1 MGKIVPLRH
10 RGKKSADEKKTATKL
25 RFRCGPLLLAVGL
38 CHSVAP
44 ALAQMQEHAGHQGGP
59 VPREILERPVP
70 LRTGIGTLHEKVSTT
85 SAEAQAFY
93 DQGLAYVHS
102 FVWIEAIRSFHQ
114 ALRNDPNMGMAYLGL
129 CDAYIGLQDVPTARA
144 ALERGEQ
151 LENHLNAREKTW
163 LAIRKAELEVAEDP
177 NNSDKY
183 FAYRKT
189 VNDAL
194 SATPSDPW
202 LWIQRGLADESSPLS
217 HGQAGGVD
225 TLAFYKTALTLAPG
239 NLAALHYYA
248 HTWENLGHGKE
259 ALEETEKYAQLAPAI
274 PHARHMHGHG
284 LMRLGRTQEAIK
296 EFLKT
301 QELEEAYY
309 KAENIPARFD
319 WHHAHNLQLLALAYR
334 TLGKAKTAE
343 ALLKESFDQPAY
355 TEFLDY
361 NRRAYPEFLLNRGRF
376 EDALAAARHLSASP
390 WPLARLAGHTI
401 AGEAFVGLNRIDD
414 AKDELRAAERE
425 TDSLPPRVVAA
436 LPYPISLRANLL
448 LADKQI
454 DEGRR
459 LMVELEKSIVSMPG
473 PDAWC
478 AAEFE
483 LESLAEEARRAE
495 DWDLARFMA
504 EEMIKHNPQY
514 AGGHF
519 ALGLVAEHAG
529 ESAGARQMFSA
540 AEKLWSQGDADLPE
554 LALLRAKLRTTN

>member
-1 MGKIVPLRH
+1 MNLITILIRKDGATNFRRLLRD
-10 RGKKSADEKKTATKL
+10 S
-25 RFRCGPLLLAVGL
+25 LLLTLSFFCLATTTPSQVPD
-38 CHSVAP
+38 HSA
-44 ALAQMQEHAGHQGGP
+44 HQGGP
-59 VPREILERPVP
+59 IPREILDRPVP
-70 LRTGIGTLHEKVSTT
+70 LRTGIGTVHEKVST
-85 SAEAQAFY
+85 SSSEAQAFY

-129 CDAYIGLQDVPTARA
+129 CDAYIVLQDVPTARA
-144 ALERGEQ
+144 AFERAETLEK
-151 LENHLNAREKTW
+151 HLNGREKTW

-177 NNSDKY
+177 NDTEKY

-194 SATPSDPW
+194 GASPSDPW
-202 LWIQRGLADESSPLS
+202 LWIQRGLADESSPMS

-248 HTWENLGHGKE
+248 HTWENLGYGKE
-259 ALEETEKYAQLAPAI
+259 ALEQTEKYAQLAPAI
-274 PHARHMHGHG
+274 PHARHMRGHG
-284 LMRLGRTQEAIK
+284 LMRVGRTQEAIR

-301 QELEEAYY
+301 QELEDAYY
-309 KAENIPARFD
+309 KAENIPPQFD
-319 WHHAHNLQLLALAYR
+319 WHHAHNLQLLALANR

-343 ALLKESFDQPAY
+343 ALLRESFDQPAY

-376 EDALAAARHLSASP
+376 EDALASSRQLAASP
-390 WPLARLAGHTI
+390 WPLARLAGHTL
-401 AGEAFVGLNRIDD
+401 AGQALIGLNRIDD
-414 AKDELRAAERE
+414 AKDELRAAEHE

-436 LPYPISLRANLL
+436 LPYPISLRANLML
-448 LADKQI
+448 VEKQI
-454 DEGRR
+454 DESRK
-459 LMVELEKSIVSMPG
+459 LMTGLARSIVAMPG

-483 LESLAEEARRAE
+483 LESLAAEARNAG

-519 ALGLVAEHAG
+519 ALGLVAEHVG
-529 ESAGARQMFSA
+529 EDAGARQMFSA

-554 LALLRAKLRTTN
+554 LVLLRAKLKPTN

>member
-1 MGKIVPLRH
+1 
-10 RGKKSADEKKTATKL
+10 
-25 RFRCGPLLLAVGL
+25 
-38 CHSVAP
+38 
-44 ALAQMQEHAGHQGGP
+44 MQEHAGHQGGP

-70 LRTGIGTLHEKVSTT
+70 LRTGIGTLHEKVSTS

-129 CDAYIGLQDVPTARA
+129 CDAYIGLQDIPTARA
-144 ALERGEQ
+144 ALERGEA
-151 LENHLNAREKTW
+151 LEGHLNAREKTW

-194 SATPSDPW
+194 SASPSDPW

-225 TLAFYKTALTLAPG
+225 TLAFYKTALTLAPN

-259 ALEETEKYAQLAPAI
+259 ALEQTEKYAQLAPAI
-274 PHARHMHGHG
+274 PHARHMRGHG
-284 LMRLGRTQEAIK
+284 LMRVGRTQEAIR

-301 QELEEAYY
+301 QELEDGYY
-309 KAENIPARFD
+309 KAENIPAQFD
-319 WHHAHNLQLLALAYR
+319 WHHAHNLQLLALANR
-334 TLGKAKTAE
+334 TLGKTKTAE
-343 ALLKESFDQPAY
+343 ALLKESFEQPAY

-376 EDALAAARHLSASP
+376 EDALAASRQLAASP
-390 WPLARLAGHTI
+390 WPLARLAGHTLSGQALI
-401 AGEAFVGLNRIDD
+401 GLNRIDD

-425 TDSLPPRVVAA
+425 TDSLPPRMVAA

-448 LADKQI
+448 LMEKQV
-454 DEGRR
+454 DESRM
-459 LMVELEKSIVSMPG
+459 LMTELEKSIISMPG

-483 LESLAEEARRAE
+483 LESLAAQARNAG

-519 ALGLVAEHAG
+519 ALGLVAEHLG
-529 ESAGARQMFSA
+529 EAAGAKQMFAA
-540 AEKLWSQGDADLPE
+540 AEKLWMQGDPDLPE
-554 LALLRAKLRTTN
+554 LVLLRAKLKSAN